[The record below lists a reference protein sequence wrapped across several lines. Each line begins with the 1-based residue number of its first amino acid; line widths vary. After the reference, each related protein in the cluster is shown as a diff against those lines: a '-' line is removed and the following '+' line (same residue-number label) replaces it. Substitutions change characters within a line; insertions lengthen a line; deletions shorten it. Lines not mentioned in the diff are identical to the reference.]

1 MRKCLTLSLVAITAI
16 FAATSGASAQSFYFG
31 VQGGLNFT
39 HDGEFDNSGFDIGFD
54 TGYAIGAF
62 FGYDMGNQFRLEGEL
77 TYRANDMDNLAG
89 VPIVGEMKSTAFMAN
104 AYYDFATGGSW
115 TPYVGGGL
123 GAASVNFVSAV
134 DVSETVLAYQFIGGV
149 GYNITPSI
157 VLAFDYRYFGVD
169 TPSFGG
175 AVPFEQEYS
184 NSTLMFGV
192 RSSF

>member
-1 MRKCLTLSLVAITAI
+1 MWKCLTLSLVATTTI
-16 FAATSGASAQSFYFG
+16 FAAMSGASAQSFYFG
-31 VQGGLNFT
+31 VQGGLNFA
-39 HDGEFDNSGFDIGFD
+39 HDGETDNSGFDLAFD
-54 TGYAIGAF
+54 TGYAFGALV
-62 FGYDMGNQFRLEGEL
+62 GYDMGNQIRLEGEV

-89 VPIVGEMKSTAFMAN
+89 IPVVGEMSSTAFMAN
-104 AYYDFATGGSW
+104 LYYDFATGGSW
-115 TPYVGGGL
+115 APYVGGGL
-123 GAASVNFVSAV
+123 GAASVNFDSAV

-149 GYNITPSI
+149 GYDITPSM

-184 NSTLMFGV
+184 NSTFMFGV